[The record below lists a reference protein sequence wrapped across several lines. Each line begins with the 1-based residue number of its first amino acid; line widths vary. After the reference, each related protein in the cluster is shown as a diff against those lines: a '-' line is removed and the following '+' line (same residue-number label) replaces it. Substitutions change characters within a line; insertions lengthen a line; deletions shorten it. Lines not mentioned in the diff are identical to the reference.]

1 MKEMRETIQ
10 IGKEIYD
17 YALEALK
24 TEKGVHVETLVASL
38 ARLSGT
44 SLLRSFNILP
54 PDIQP
59 GQVVLS
65 DKANEEGPKLHGLM
79 MGALQAFGLVLDQ
92 EKIVIDTP
100 AQHRPH
106 MDVLETQKA
115 LQAGFYEI
123 AMRNACSEE
132 EAAYAAA
139 VATAIAINETK
150 GFIDPH
156 LTFGIAAYGMVEG
169 SKTAPLPLTEEKAAA
184 EETSKK
190 SFLGRFRKK

>member
-1 MKEMRETIQ
+1 MKEMSETIK

-17 YALEALK
+17 YSLETMK

-54 PDIQP
+54 PDIEP

-65 DKANEEGPKLHGLM
+65 NEANEEGPKLHGAII
-79 MGALQAFGLVLDQ
+79 GTLQAFGLVLDQ

-100 AQHRPH
+100 AQHKPH
-106 MDVLETQKA
+106 IDVLETQRL

-123 AMRNACSEE
+123 ANRNECSEE

-139 VATAIAINETK
+139 MATAIAINETK

-156 LTFGIAAYGMVEG
+156 ITFGIAAYGVIEG
-169 SKTAPLPLTEEKAAA
+169 TKTAPLPLTEEKAG
-184 EETSKK
+184 EENAKK
-190 SFLGRFRKK
+190 SFFERFRKK